1 MSIQFYIRYYQ
12 VMTLVFVCLAAA
24 SAISFAGVHAEYGLN
39 NRMVYMI
46 IFMACV
52 PVCLLA
58 AGVCATLLSDYQRLA
73 RVPYIRHAF
82 IRNATRQRLYPTTTQ

>member
-12 VMTLVFVCLAAA
+12 VMTIAFMCLAAA
-24 SAISFAGVHAEYGLN
+24 SAFSFLEVHAEHGLN
-39 NRMVYMI
+39 NRMVYMT

-52 PVCLLA
+52 PVCLMA
-58 AGVCATLLSDYQRLA
+58 AGVCAVCLSDYQRLA

-82 IRNATRQRLYPTTTQ
+82 IRNATRQRPYPTTTQ